1 MCDKNHVMQ
10 QPELSINE
18 SGEFTLTTRIGS
30 ATLKEGTVTGV
41 KNELFEEWGFD
52 KEEVDHL
59 FAKFYA

>member
-1 MCDKNHVMQ
+1 MQ

-30 ATLKEGTVTGV
+30 ATLKGDTVTGV

-52 KEEVDHL
+52 KDEIDQL